1 MENEKGSI
9 AVRAMQDMIRFLSL
23 AEKDW
28 DDAAKEW
35 RAHGEDSAA
44 DIFDAKSDAMY
55 YARRKAEYLLSWI
68 VQEES
73 ED

>member
-1 MENEKGSI
+1 MEKKETSI
-9 AVRAMQDMIRFLSL
+9 AVRAMHDMIRFLSL

-28 DDAAKEW
+28 DDAANEW

-44 DIFDAKSDAMY
+44 DIFDAKSDAMH
-55 YARRKAEYLLSWI
+55 YARRQAEYLLRWI

-73 ED
+73 DD

>member
-1 MENEKGSI
+1 MEKEETSI

-28 DDAAKEW
+28 DYAANEW

-44 DIFDAKSDAMY
+44 DIFDAKSDAMH
-55 YARRKAEYLLSWI
+55 YARRQAEYLLRWI